1 MQENNE
7 VQRVDSNIKDIVVP
21 LLEESK
27 RLIGENKG
35 KFFKISLSINSS
47 DRSEKLGEFENL
59 KVAQKVSQA
68 LIARLVKWMLLK
80 ENLELFKI
88 FENCTGGKGGGSD
101 LPRKINIFL
110 TFKNQGSETNSIKPS
125 KMVSFDKFE
134 NDARNACLEIRKH
147 YEKVKKDNPNKDVH
161 FTYGITSQDVENRT
175 MSYLRRERFLRDS
188 YIEIHNYDSFQD
200 MRIHELLVID
210 MIKTDSDYSQL
221 RFYLNNQD
229 GGGAIAAVKKE
240 CLNEPGKSYVIF
252 SDRYMN
258 SDGTEL
264 PSYLQ

>member
-1 MQENNE
+1 M
-7 VQRVDSNIKDIVVP
+7 
-21 LLEESK
+21 EESK

-35 KFFKISLSINSS
+35 KFFKIKLSSNSS
-47 DRSEKLGEFENL
+47 DKSEKLGEFENL
-59 KVAQKVSQA
+59 KVAQRVGQA
-68 LIARLVKWMLLK
+68 LIARLVKWMLA
-80 ENLELFKI
+80 ENLELFKF
-88 FENCTGGKGGGSD
+88 FENCTGGKGSGLS
-101 LPRKINIFL
+101 RKTNIFL
-110 TFKNQGSETNSIKPS
+110 TFKNQGSERNSIKPS
-125 KMVSFDKFE
+125 KMVSYDKFE
-134 NDARNACLEIRKH
+134 NDARIVCGKIKDH
-147 YEKVKKDNPNKDVH
+147 YEKVKKDNPNKEVH

-175 MSYLRRERFLRDS
+175 MNYLRRERFLRDS

-240 CLNEPGKSYVIF
+240 FLNKPGKSYVIF
-252 SDRYMN
+252 SDGYMN